1 MIKID
6 QGDLYELLGN
16 LLENAF
22 KWCRKKVAVSAKQI
36 NDEIQITIDDDGPG
50 IDRSEQ
56 ERILLRGQRADQETP
71 GHGLGLAMV
80 NNILLLYSG
89 EMKISK
95 SSLGGAKI
103 VITI

>member
-16 LLENAF
+16 LIENAF
-22 KWCRKKVAVSAKQI
+22 KWCDKKVIVSAIQL
-36 NDEIQITIDDDGPG
+36 NENIQISIEDDGPG
-50 IDRSEQ
+50 IDDNEK
-56 ERILLRGQRADQETP
+56 ERILLRGQRADQNTP

-80 NNILLLYSG
+80 NNILLLYKG
-89 EMKISK
+89 EMEISE